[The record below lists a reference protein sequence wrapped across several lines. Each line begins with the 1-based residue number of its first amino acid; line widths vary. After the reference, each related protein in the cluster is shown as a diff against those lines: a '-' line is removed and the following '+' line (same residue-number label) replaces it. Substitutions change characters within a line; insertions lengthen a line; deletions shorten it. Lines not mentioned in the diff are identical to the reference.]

1 MSNCANCSKPA
12 ATGKVVGRPVAGGG
26 GAHPGDCGDGGM
38 ALTHDELNAA
48 LALHR
53 KLDRLR
59 GRLEDLEATG
69 GVRAAGSAA
78 PVQGGGSVTQAQVAA
93 ELSQEIGE
101 LARQLEIEQT
111 IIRRALE
118 KIPLD
123 ELERKLMV
131 LRYVECWPWRVVGT
145 LTGYAESHLYRL
157 HQAAQKM
164 IVDDSP

>member
-1 MSNCANCSKPA
+1 M
-12 ATGKVVGRPVAGGG
+12 VV
-26 GAHPGDCGDGGM
+26 
-38 ALTHDELNAA
+38 THDELNAA
-48 LALHR
+48 LALNR

-111 IIRRALE
+111 IIRRALD

-131 LRYVECWPWRVVGT
+131 LRYVECWPWRAVAKRI
-145 LTGYAESHLYRL
+145 GYEPSRTYDHHKSALKKFGVHRSSSDL
-157 HQAAQKM
+157 
-164 IVDDSP
+164 